1 MNVRN
6 MVDELYQSWK
16 EIIQKQWDWSH
27 CFFVL
32 FTNC

>member
-16 EIIQKQWDWSH
+16 EIIQKQWDWWR
-27 CFFVL
+27 L
-32 FTNC
+32 LPK